1 MPALTSLPTFV
12 DGQLVHQPP
21 LNLIPYN
28 IDQLAQL
35 TTGYPA
41 AAARSTKPVAKVILS
56 GSQGIPSGV
65 GGTNQIVTWGTEI
78 ADTDGMWSSSFPDHM
93 TINTPGWYRIRAQA
107 SWGSAGATERVVQ
120 ILING
125 VADPL
130 NVVATTS
137 ANLGYGGGSFR
148 HQVVALEH
156 LAAGASIYCGVF
168 QSSGATLNL
177 LTNGAWGTYLTAA
190 WAAPY

>member
-1 MPALTSLPTFV
+1 VPALTSLPTFV

-35 TTGYPA
+35 TTGAPA
-41 AAARSTKPVAKVILS
+41 AAARSSKPLAKVILS
-56 GSQGIPSGV
+56 GSQGIPTGTS
-65 GGTNQIVTWGTEI
+65 GTNQIVTWGTEI
-78 ADTDGMWSSSFPDHM
+78 ADTDGMWSPDFPDHL

-107 SWGSAGATERVVQ
+107 SWANAVASERVVQ

-137 ANLGYGGGSFR
+137 ANMGGANLHR

-156 LAAGASIYCGVF
+156 LSAGAAVYCGVF
-168 QSSGATLNL
+168 QGSGSTLNL